1 LSKTKY
7 SSCLVNIQV
16 LNAIKVSFILWRK
29 GFKCHKGFI
38 YSMEKGI
45 FRKTHDNG
53 LAFVLS
59 VVSLTIILSI
69 MLSNNYDLLNF
80 TAEAQTLG
88 NNTAGASTSIT
99 GIDISDLFT
108 KVEGSTVQV
117 TDSSTPGLLGPR
129 LGSGFVY
136 DNEGHIITN
145 NHVVE
150 GATGDLDVTFLDGN
164 VYTAKLIAADPYSDL
179 AVLKV
184 EGVPTDKLVPLSLG
198 NSSSLKVG
206 QPVAAVG
213 NPFGLSGS
221 LTEGIVSGLGRS
233 LPASPPQEPTIPPQ
247 LDMPSLPQSPSFSI
261 PDIIQTDAAI
271 NPGNSGGPLLNFK
284 GEVIGINTA
293 IFSNTG
299 AYSGVGFA
307 IPSNM
312 IKKVVPSLIAT
323 GSYTHPYIGITGI
336 DVTPDIAK
344 EMGLQE
350 AKGFLITDITADGP
364 AAKAGLHGGDILTD
378 INGRQI
384 ELGGDVIVKIDNQ
397 TVRKIDD
404 VLTYLERE
412 KQVGDTVQL
421 TVLRDGQLQ
430 QIPVTLAA
438 RPASPQQQQPQQL
451 AQSPNQ
457 PSLGITGIDV
467 TPDIAKAMDLPEA
480 RGFLVTAVIAGGP
493 SDKAGIRGGYIV
505 TNVNGT
511 DIQLGGDVI
520 VKIDNKTVTNI
531 NDILTYLNSERKVG
545 DTVQVT
551 VLRDGQ
557 LQQIPV
563 ILVASSSLPSFANPT
578 PPGQPDRSLPPSPPS
593 DPSDKLYNE
602 CVKLAGKETCDL
614 LFGR

>member
-1 LSKTKY
+1 
-7 SSCLVNIQV
+7 
-16 LNAIKVSFILWRK
+16 
-29 GFKCHKGFI
+29 
-38 YSMEKGI
+38 MEKGI
-45 FRKTHDNG
+45 FRKTHDNR

-59 VVSLTIILSI
+59 IVSLTIILSI

-88 NNTAGASTSIT
+88 NNTAGVSTSTT
-99 GIDISDLFT
+99 GLDISDLFT

-164 VYTAKLIAADPYSDL
+164 VYTAKLVAADPYSDL

-307 IPSNM
+307 IPSNI

-430 QIPVTLAA
+430 QIPVILAA

-511 DIQLGGDVI
+511 DLQLGGDVI

>member
-7 SSCLVNIQV
+7 SFCLVNIQV

-45 FRKTHDNG
+45 FRKTHDNR

-164 VYTAKLIAADPYSDL
+164 VYTAKLVAADPYSDL

-184 EGVPTDKLVPLSLG
+184 EGVPKDKLVPLSLG

-233 LPASPPQEPTIPPQ
+233 LPASPPEDPTMPQ
-247 LDMPSLPQSPSFSI
+247 LDIPSLPPSPSFSI

-344 EMGLQE
+344 AMGLQE

-378 INGRQI
+378 ISGRQI

-404 VLTYLERE
+404 VLIYLERE

-438 RPASPQQQQPQQL
+438 RPASPQPQQPQQL

-563 ILVASSSLPSFANPT
+563 TLVASSSLPSFANPT

-593 DPSDKLYNE
+593 DQSDKLYNE

>member
-1 LSKTKY
+1 M
-7 SSCLVNIQV
+7 Q
-16 LNAIKVSFILWRK
+16 
-29 GFKCHKGFI
+29 
-38 YSMEKGI
+38 KGI
-45 FRKTHDNG
+45 FTKTFDKRV
-53 LAFVLS
+53 AFVLS
-59 VVSLTIILSI
+59 IVLLTIILSI
-69 MLSNNYDLLNF
+69 MLSNNHDLLNS
-80 TAEAQTLG
+80 TAEAQTLE
-88 NNTAGASTSIT
+88 NNTAGTSTSNT
-99 GIDISDLFT
+99 GLDISDLFA

-145 NHVVE
+145 NHVVD

-164 VYTAKLIAADPYSDL
+164 VYTAKLVAADPYSDV

-184 EGVPTDKLVPLSLG
+184 EGVPKDKLVPLSLG

-233 LPASPPQEPTIPPQ
+233 LPASPPEDPTMPQ
-247 LDMPSLPQSPSFSI
+247 LEIPAMPQAPSFSI

-312 IKKVVPSLIAT
+312 IKKVVPSLLAT
-323 GSYTHPYIGITGI
+323 GSYTHPYIGITGT

-344 EMGLQE
+344 AMGLPE
-350 AKGFLITDITADGP
+350 AKGFLITAVTADGP

-384 ELGGDVIVKIDNQ
+384 ELGGDVIVKIDNN

-421 TVLRDGQLQ
+421 TVLRDGQQQ

-451 AQSPNQ
+451 TQSPNQ
-457 PSLGITGIDV
+457 PSLGITGIEV
-467 TPDIAKAMDLPEA
+467 TPDIAKAMGLPET

-505 TNVNGT
+505 TNINGT

-520 VKIDNKTVTNI
+520 VKIDNKTITNI
-531 NDILTYLNSERKVG
+531 NDIPTYLNLQRKVG
-545 DTVQVT
+545 DTVQLT

-557 LQQIPV
+557 QQQIPV
-563 ILVASSSLPSFANPT
+563 TLVASSSLPSFANPI
-578 PPGQPDRSLPPSPPS
+578 PPTQQPDKSLPPSSPSNPS
-593 DPSDKLYNE
+593 DQLYNE
-602 CVKLAGKETCDL
+602 CVKLAGKETCDS

>member
-1 LSKTKY
+1 
-7 SSCLVNIQV
+7 
-16 LNAIKVSFILWRK
+16 
-29 GFKCHKGFI
+29 
-38 YSMEKGI
+38 MEKGI
-45 FRKTHDNG
+45 FRKTHDNR

-59 VVSLTIILSI
+59 IVSLTVILSI

-164 VYTAKLIAADPYSDL
+164 VYTAKLVAADPYSDL

-233 LPASPPQEPTIPPQ
+233 LPASPPEDPTMPQ
-247 LDMPSLPQSPSFSI
+247 LDIPSLPPSPSFSI

-344 EMGLQE
+344 AMGLQE

-378 INGRQI
+378 ISGRQI

-404 VLTYLERE
+404 VLIYLERE

-430 QIPVTLAA
+430 QIPV
-438 RPASPQQQQPQQL
+438 
-451 AQSPNQ
+451 
-457 PSLGITGIDV
+457 
-467 TPDIAKAMDLPEA
+467 
-480 RGFLVTAVIAGGP
+480 
-493 SDKAGIRGGYIV
+493 
-505 TNVNGT
+505 
-511 DIQLGGDVI
+511 
-520 VKIDNKTVTNI
+520 
-531 NDILTYLNSERKVG
+531 
-545 DTVQVT
+545 
-551 VLRDGQ
+551 
-557 LQQIPV
+557 
-563 ILVASSSLPSFANPT
+563 ILVASSSLPSFAN

>member
-1 LSKTKY
+1 
-7 SSCLVNIQV
+7 
-16 LNAIKVSFILWRK
+16 
-29 GFKCHKGFI
+29 
-38 YSMEKGI
+38 MEKGI
-45 FRKTHDNG
+45 RKTHDNG

-59 VVSLTIILSI
+59 IVSLTIILSI

-88 NNTAGASTSIT
+88 NNTAGVSTSTT
-99 GIDISDLFT
+99 GLDISDLFT

-164 VYTAKLIAADPYSDL
+164 VYTAKLVAADPYSDL

-545 DTVQVT
+545 DTVQLT

-563 ILVASSSLPSFANPT
+563 ILVASSSLPSFAN